1 VYNGISIW
9 GVSLKLRF
17 KIVPLVLVTS
27 GLVLSLSQFLPVKV
41 NSNIEHLN
49 LDGIDKLMIVA
60 HPDDETLWGGA
71 ELLKDDYLVVCIT
84 CGEQKNRSVE
94 FEKVMRISNNKY
106 IMFGIPDKIF
116 GNRSDWKKYRP
127 KIIKNLNKIINHKDW
142 NLIVTHNP
150 DGEYGHEHHKMTNKM
165 VEKLTKNKDILYY
178 FGRYVRPSK
187 IKAVSGNLTKIDKK
201 HLDVKINKM
210 IKIYKTQEFI
220 ETRFGHM
227 FEFENWVKASEWEEH
242 PSV

>member
-1 VYNGISIW
+1 M
-9 GVSLKLRF
+9 KLRF

-41 NSNIEHLN
+41 NPNIEHLN

-60 HPDDETLWGGA
+60 HPDDETLWGGV

-116 GNRSDWKKYRP
+116 VNRSD
-127 KIIKNLNKIINHKDW
+127 
-142 NLIVTHNP
+142 
-150 DGEYGHEHHKMTNKM
+150 
-165 VEKLTKNKDILYY
+165 
-178 FGRYVRPSK
+178 
-187 IKAVSGNLTKIDKK
+187 
-201 HLDVKINKM
+201 
-210 IKIYKTQEFI
+210 
-220 ETRFGHM
+220 
-227 FEFENWVKASEWEEH
+227 
-242 PSV
+242 